1 MSYFNITIA
10 MCTNNISLLK
20 FESCEALKRY
30 TEIAKK
36 TLFEITCNPANQIR
50 LPFFGGD
57 ARVVLVIRLYHVTGP
72 AHDICTLFN
81 CQDVVTRFR
90 SV

>member
-20 FESCEALKRY
+20 FESCEALKRH
-30 TEIAKK
+30 TEITKK

-57 ARVVLVIRLYHVTGP
+57 ARVVIQSERSPMTL
-72 AHDICTLFN
+72 HDF
-81 CQDVVTRFR
+81 
-90 SV
+90 